1 MRRRLQ
7 GLWIVTTVTYAFVR
21 IFLASKFLAK
31 YGLRTRWFA
40 AIELPSALLFGFAS
54 GRLVGALLDWHAHG
68 RRGWLRGRIVW
79 GTLTA
84 VGFIAPDVYVF
95 ASTRHLPRPLFV
107 VLVVFVVASL
117 VLSALSFWRRVSQES
132 HEPGHSA

>member
-7 GLWIVTTVTYAFVR
+7 GLWIATTVAYAFVR
-21 IFLASKFLAK
+21 IFLASKFLAR

-68 RRGWLRGRIVW
+68 RRGWLRGRIAW

-84 VGFIAPDVYVF
+84 VGFLAPDVYVF

-107 VLVVFVVASL
+107 ALVVFVVAS
-117 VLSALSFWRRVSQES
+117 VALSALSFSRRVRKQS
-132 HEPGHSA
+132 HEPDHDE